1 MTPAALNQEIYTA
14 FVAAMVLAG
23 PPLLIATVAG
33 LFIGVLQAATQ
44 IQDQTLTQTVKIF
57 TIGAV
62 LLIGGLALS
71 SRLYQYAL
79 HVFSAFPVMVR

>member
-1 MTPAALNQEIYTA
+1 MNQEIYAA

-23 PPLLIATVAG
+23 PPLIIAPVAG
-33 LFIGVLQAATQ
+33 LLIGVLQAATQ

-57 TIGAV
+57 VIAAV

-71 SRLYQYAL
+71 NRLYQFSL
-79 HVFSAFPVMVR
+79 HVFSAFPVIVR